1 MRRKGVCGWAL
12 GADVWGV
19 SGSIQMG
26 KQSNWRGKKRC
37 GVQSTCNVGCCG
49 CVWQLLLV
57 GTFSAG
63 VPRLACCAAKHRAPP
78 KVHPQHAQLSSLPPK
93 TDRVAAMN
101 SVRAIQQLNKR
112 ELEAGI
118 TPEGSWHTDYRD
130 TAFIYIG
137 GLAFELSEGDIITI
151 FSQYGE
157 PVWVKLARDKE
168 TGKSR
173 GFAWIKY
180 EDQRSCDLAVDNL
193 GGATIMDRVIRV
205 DHARYKPRDDE
216 DMRDNTMGDVPI
228 DARDDSD
235 GGRRKR
241 RNSEETESEDERP
254 MLPEEI
260 ELERLAEKLD
270 LDDPMRDSM
279 IKQQQEKVDDAVAK
293 LKRKI
298 RKEKERKSRH
308 DRRHRR
314 DGSSD
319 RHRDRDRKRIKNV
332 DDDDRHDHKSRRH
345 DRRSRSRGRDSDDD
359 RRRTKSKYRDES
371 EERDKRHRHDR
382 SRDRRDHSSEGRDRD
397 RGHRRHRDRSASE
410 SNWKPRSKRS
420 PSRDRARSPR

>member
-1 MRRKGVCGWAL
+1 
-12 GADVWGV
+12 
-19 SGSIQMG
+19 
-26 KQSNWRGKKRC
+26 
-37 GVQSTCNVGCCG
+37 
-49 CVWQLLLV
+49 
-57 GTFSAG
+57 
-63 VPRLACCAAKHRAPP
+63 
-78 KVHPQHAQLSSLPPK
+78 
-93 TDRVAAMN
+93 MN

-118 TPEGSWHTDYRD
+118 SPEGSWHTDYRD

-216 DMRDNTMGDVPI
+216 DMRDNTMGDVDT
-228 DARDDSD
+228 DAGNDSD

-241 RNSEETESEDERP
+241 RKSEESDSEDDRP
-254 MLPEEI
+254 LLPEEI
-260 ELERLAEKLD
+260 ELGRLMDKLD
-270 LDDPMRDSM
+270 VDDPMRDSM

-293 LKRKI
+293 LKRKM

-308 DRRHRR
+308 ERRHHR
-314 DGSSD
+314 DGSRD
-319 RHRDRDRKRIKNV
+319 RHRDHDRKRIKDV
-332 DDDDRHDHKSRRH
+332 EEDDRH
-345 DRRSRSRGRDSDDD
+345 DRRSRRRDD
-359 RRRTKSKYRDES
+359 RSRSRDKASDVDRREKKSRHREDS
-371 EERDKRHRHDR
+371 EDRDKRHRRDR
-382 SRDRRDHSSEGRDRD
+382 SRDRDDRSRGGRDKDRDHQR
-397 RGHRRHRDRSASE
+397 RRHSPDSKDDRKS
-410 SNWKPRSKRS
+410 RSKRS
-420 PSRDRARSPR
+420 PSPYRERSPR

>member
-1 MRRKGVCGWAL
+1 
-12 GADVWGV
+12 
-19 SGSIQMG
+19 
-26 KQSNWRGKKRC
+26 
-37 GVQSTCNVGCCG
+37 
-49 CVWQLLLV
+49 
-57 GTFSAG
+57 
-63 VPRLACCAAKHRAPP
+63 
-78 KVHPQHAQLSSLPPK
+78 
-93 TDRVAAMN
+93 MN

-216 DMRDNTMGDVPI
+216 DMRDNTMGDADMDVGN
-228 DARDDSD
+228 DSD

-241 RNSEETESEDERP
+241 RNSEETESEDDRP
-254 MLPEEI
+254 LLPEEI

-279 IKQQQEKVDDAVAK
+279 IKQQQEKVGEAIAK
-293 LKRKI
+293 FKRKA

-308 DRRHRR
+308 DRHDRRHHR
-314 DGSSD
+314 DGSRD
-319 RHRDRDRKRIKNV
+319 RHRDRDRKRIKDV
-332 DDDDRHDHKSRRH
+332 DEDDHRSRRR
-345 DRRSRSRGRDSDDD
+345 DDRSRSRDRASDDEYRHRKSRHRNDSQDRD
-359 RRRTKSKYRDES
+359 RR
-371 EERDKRHRHDR
+371 HRRDR
-382 SRDRRDHSSEGRDRD
+382 SRDRRDHSSEGRGKDRD
-397 RGHRRHRDRSASE
+397 RQRRRDRSTSE
-410 SNWKPRSKRS
+410 SDRKPRPRRS
-420 PSRDRARSPR
+420 PSPRRERSPR